1 MMDKLPILRTVFRF
15 FAFVLSFTI
24 AQVAEN
30 CKSLFYH
37 FSAFFRFSWK
47 VKKAFLLLL
56 IFCIFSLDFTILFHV
71 LLQSGCVR
79 FSTGDSRT
87 IHAFHNFMLSVW
99 NGRLKQSVR
108 GNPKIFS
115 KWVIFFKNG
124 LTIFPK
130 RIIIRFTRYSFWK
143 IWKEIP
149 ILWTLC

>member
-1 MMDKLPILRTVFRF
+1 MDKLPILRTVVRF

-30 CKSLFYH
+30 CKSSFYH

-56 IFCIFSLDFTILFHV
+56 IFCIFSLDFTMLFHIFFYIV
-71 LLQSGCVR
+71 CIR
-79 FSTGDSRT
+79 FSTDDSRT

-108 GNPKIFS
+108 ENPKIFS
-115 KWVIFFKNG
+115 KRVIFFKKG

-149 ILWTLC
+149 LLWMPC

>member
-1 MMDKLPILRTVFRF
+1 MDKLPILRTVFRF

-87 IHAFHNFMLSVW
+87 IHAFHNFYVV
-99 NGRLKQSVR
+99 RLKRAFAAVCPWKSEF
-108 GNPKIFS
+108 FS

-124 LTIFPK
+124 LTNFPK
-130 RIIIRFTRYSFWK
+130 WIILKLTRYSFWK